1 MHSELRKC
9 YLVLVALLETIVDLI
24 ANLVVGELPVDP
36 GKQLGAR
43 LLKAHQMTLL
53 EGGEVKPV
61 PTSGRSEAV
70 RSSC

>member
-1 MHSELRKC
+1 M
-9 YLVLVALLETIVDLI
+9 DFI

-53 EGGEVKPV
+53 EGREVKPV
-61 PTSGRSEAV
+61 PTSGRGETVGADGSHGEAV
-70 RSSC
+70 SEGAGGFCFL